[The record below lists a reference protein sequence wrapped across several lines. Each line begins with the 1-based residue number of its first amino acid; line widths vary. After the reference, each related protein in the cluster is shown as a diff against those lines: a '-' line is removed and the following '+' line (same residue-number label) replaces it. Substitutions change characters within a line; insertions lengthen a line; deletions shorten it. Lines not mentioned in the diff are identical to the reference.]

1 MNSQRKRIIISEIQY
16 WKKNKLLPEHYCDFL
31 ITLYAQG
38 ELEEAE
44 SLKNEK
50 GILEKGRS
58 KDLRKMIVYTVL
70 TIAFSS
76 MLFMVNEYPV
86 IIIGTA
92 SLFVLILLVKL
103 MLTKQFR
110 TAVMPF
116 TYIIAA
122 FMLLGICLKV
132 WFSFFEGENMILLGI
147 LMLNSVLWLFAGRLL
162 QLLYFTISGAAG
174 LLLIIGFML
183 MSY

>member
-38 ELEEAE
+38 EIEEAE
-44 SLKNEK
+44 NLKNEK
-50 GILEKGRS
+50 GILESGRS
-58 KDLRKMIVYTVL
+58 KDVRKMIVYTFL

-76 MLFMVNEYPV
+76 MLIMFNEYPV
-86 IIIGTA
+86 IIIGAA

-103 MLTKQFR
+103 MLTKEFQK
-110 TAVMPF
+110 AVIPF
-116 TYIIAA
+116 TYIITA
-122 FMLLGICLKV
+122 FMLLGISLKV
-132 WFSFFEGENMILLGI
+132 WFTFFEGENMMLFGI
-147 LMLNSVLWLFAGRLL
+147 LMLNSILWLFAGRLL

-174 LLLIIGFML
+174 LLLIIGFLL